1 MDELGVGSDLV
12 THFSTLIGLDIGS
25 TTVKAA
31 LLQKRDGQWAVVATS
46 FAPTTVER
54 PHEDVSTG
62 VKDAIAGLQALSGRM
77 LLKEGLPVFA
87 PGADFGCDA
96 MVAASSAGGG
106 CQMVVMGVMKD
117 LTGESA
123 QRAALGGG
131 ALVLDVIAV
140 DDGRTVAER
149 ISLLRDLMPDA
160 LLVSGGTDGGN
171 VSHVVALG
179 EILRAAAP
187 TPRFAVGTKTP
198 VIYAGNSDAKGQ
210 FLETCGQTV
219 DVRFVDNIRPS
230 MDREV
235 PGPAREEIRRVFL
248 EHVKHQAPGYSEIDR
263 WAGGFIRSTPTAIG
277 LVLEKFA
284 ASHKIN
290 VLAVD
295 VGGATTDVFSV
306 MDGVFNRTVS
316 AGTGVGYAMGWG
328 KGIDFEGMA
337 SWVAVDV
344 PSGRFKNWVANKMIN
359 PNTIPETV
367 EELILEHSLARYAIN
382 AALQDHHRLAVEL
395 KGVQKRR
402 GIGDVFDQVR
412 TGQRRVVLPQVDVV
426 IGTGGP
432 LVHAPRPEQALAMIM
447 DGIQPEGVTELY
459 LDRKALMPVAGLLE
473 EVEDG
478 QGLALLEANLLPLGT
493 TLCPSFQR
501 VHSDV
506 VVRGTIALPGQGVAP
521 LNIKA
526 GDVFTIPL
534 KDGDIADIQLRPLRG
549 VDVGAGPG
557 RLVRTKVE
565 GGLFGIIVDARG
577 RPLDGKSRRQALYE
591 LLKAMR
597 AYPGVDGAGMD
608 EKPARQANAEGGGTA

>member
-1 MDELGVGSDLV
+1 MIN
-12 THFSTLIGLDIGS
+12 HFGTLIGLDIGS

-31 LLQKRDGQWAVVATS
+31 LLQKKDGKWAVTATS
-46 FAPTTVER
+46 FAPTTVEQ

-62 VKDAIAGLQALSGRM
+62 VKEAIAGLQASSGRL
-77 LLKEGLPVFA
+77 LLKDGMPLFA
-87 PGADFGCDA
+87 PGDDSGCDA
-96 MVAASSAGGG
+96 MAAASSAGGG
-106 CQMVVMGVMKD
+106 CQMLVMGVMKE

-149 ISLLRDLMPDA
+149 ISLIRDLMPDA

-179 EILRAAAP
+179 EILRASGLA
-187 TPRFAVGTKTP
+187 PRFSTGSKTP
-198 VIYAGNSDAKGQ
+198 VIYAGNVDARGP
-210 FLETCGQTV
+210 FLETCGQSS

-235 PGPAREEIRRVFL
+235 TGPAREEIRRVFL
-248 EHVKHQAPGYSEIDR
+248 EHVKHQAPGYAEVDR
-263 WAGGFIRSTPTAIG
+263 WAGGFIRSTPAAVG

-284 ASHKIN
+284 TTHKIN

-306 MDGVFNRTVS
+306 MSGVFNRTVS

-337 SWVAVDV
+337 SWLPVEI
-344 PSGRFKNWVANKMIN
+344 PGGKFKNWVANKMIN

-382 AALQDHHRLAVEL
+382 AALHEHHRLAVEL

-412 TGQRRVVLPQVDVV
+412 TGRPRVVLPQVDVI

-432 LVHAPRPEQALAMIM
+432 LVHAPRPEQALVMLM
-447 DGIQPEGVTELY
+447 DGIQPEGITELY
-459 LDRKALMPVAGLLE
+459 LDSKAIAPVAGLLE
-473 EVEDG
+473 EIETG
-478 QGLALLEANLLPLGT
+478 QGLALFESNLLPLGT
-493 TLCPSFQR
+493 TICPSFQR

-506 VVRGTIALPGQGVAP
+506 VVRGTIALPGENAKP
-521 LNIKA
+521 LTIKA

-534 KDGDIADIQLRPLRG
+534 KDGEIGEIQLKPLRG
-549 VDVGAGPG
+549 VDAGAGPG

-565 GGLFGIIVDARG
+565 GGLFGLIIDARG
-577 RPLDGKSRRQALYE
+577 RPLDGKSRKQAMYE
-591 LLKAMR
+591 LLRATR
-597 AYPGVDGAGMD
+597 AYPGTGDAD
-608 EKPARQANAEGGGTA
+608 RKPARATSAEGGGVE

>member
-1 MDELGVGSDLV
+1 MDELGVFSELGN
-12 THFSTLIGLDIGS
+12 HFSTLIGLDIGS

-31 LLQKRDGQWAVVATS
+31 LLQKRDGQWAVSATS
-46 FAPTTVER
+46 FAPTTVAK
-54 PHEDVSTG
+54 PHEDVSVG
-62 VKDAIAGLQALSGRM
+62 VKDAIAGLQAASGRM
-77 LLKEGLPVFA
+77 LLKDGMPVFS

-96 MVAASSAGGG
+96 MAAASSAGGG
-106 CQMVVMGVMKD
+106 CQMVVMGVMKE
-117 LTGESA
+117 LTGESG

-149 ISLLRDLMPDA
+149 ITLLRDLMPDA

-187 TPRFAVGTKTP
+187 TPRFAIGTKTP
-198 VIYAGNSDAKGQ
+198 VIYAGNIDAKGQ

-219 DVRFVDNIRPS
+219 DVRFVHNIRPS

-235 PGPAREEIRRVFL
+235 TGPAREEIRRVFL
-248 EHVKHQAPGYSEIDR
+248 EHVRRQAPGYAEIDR

-284 ASHKIN
+284 ATHKIN

-295 VGGATTDVFSV
+295 VGGATTDIFSV

-328 KGIDFEGMA
+328 AGIDFEGMA

-344 PSGRFKNWVANKMIN
+344 PSGHFKNWVANKMIN

-382 AALQDHHRLAVEL
+382 TALLDHHRLAVEL
-395 KGVQKRR
+395 KGVQKKR
-402 GIGDVFDQVR
+402 GISDVFDQVR
-412 TGQRRVVLPQVDVV
+412 TGRPRVVLPQVDAV

-432 LVHAPRPEQALAMIM
+432 LVHAPRPEQALAMMM
-447 DGIQPEGVTELY
+447 DGIQPEGITELY
-459 LDRKALMPVAGLLE
+459 LDKKALIPLAGLLE
-473 EVEDG
+473 EIESG
-478 QGLALLEANLLPLGT
+478 QGLAVLERNLLPLGT
-493 TLCPSFQR
+493 TICPAFER

-506 VVRGTIALPGQGVAP
+506 VVRGTITLPGQAAKP
-521 LNIKA
+521 INIKA
-526 GDVFTIPL
+526 GDVFMIPL
-534 KDGDIADIQLRPLRG
+534 EDGEIAEIQLRPLRG

-557 RLVRTKVE
+557 RLVRTRVE
-565 GGLFGIIVDARG
+565 GGMFGVIVDARG
-577 RPLDGKSRRQALYE
+577 RPLDGKSRRPALYE
-591 LLKAMR
+591 LLKATK
-597 AYPGVDGAGMD
+597 AYPGLDGEGNG
-608 EKPARQANAEGGGTA
+608 PSHQANTEGGGNP

>member
-1 MDELGVGSDLV
+1 MI

-31 LLQKRDGQWAVVATS
+31 LLEKKDGKWAVTATS
-46 FAPTTVER
+46 FAPTTVEQ

-62 VKDAIAGLQALSGRM
+62 VKEAIAGLQASSGRL
-77 LLKEGLPVFA
+77 LLKDGMPVFA
-87 PGADFGCDA
+87 PGGDSGCDA

-106 CQMVVMGVMKD
+106 CQMVVMGVMKE

-131 ALVLDVIAV
+131 ALVLDVVAI

-149 ISLLRDLMPDA
+149 ISLIRDLMPDA

-179 EILRAAAP
+179 EILRAVGLA
-187 TPRFAVGTKTP
+187 PRFSTGSRTP
-198 VIYAGNSDAKGQ
+198 VIYAGNVDAKGQ
-210 FLETCGQTV
+210 FLETCGQSV

-230 MDREV
+230 MEREV
-235 PGPAREEIRRVFL
+235 TGPAREEIRRVFL
-248 EHVKHQAPGYSEIDR
+248 EHVKHQAPGYTEVDR
-263 WAGGFIRSTPTAIG
+263 WASGFIRSTPTAIG

-284 ASHKIN
+284 AAHKIN

-306 MDGVFNRTVS
+306 MGGVFNRTVS
-316 AGTGVGYAMGWG
+316 AGTGVGHAMGWG

-344 PSGRFKNWVANKMIN
+344 PGGKFKNWVANKMIN

-382 AALQDHHRLAVEL
+382 TALRDHHRLAVEL

-412 TGQRRVVLPQVDVV
+412 TGRPRVVLPQVDVI

-447 DGIQPEGVTELY
+447 DGIQPEGITELY
-459 LDRKALMPVAGLLE
+459 LDSKALMPVAGLLE
-473 EVEDG
+473 EIEGG
-478 QGLALLEANLLPLGT
+478 QGLALLESNLLPLGT
-493 TLCPSFQR
+493 SICPSFQR

-506 VVRGTIALPGQGVAP
+506 VVRGTITLSGESASP
-521 LNIKA
+521 LVIKA

-534 KDGDIADIQLRPLRG
+534 KDGEVGEIQLRPLRG
-549 VDVGAGPG
+549 VDAGAGPG

-565 GGLFGIIVDARG
+565 GGLFGLIIDARG
-577 RPLDGKSRRQALYE
+577 RPLDGKSRRQAMYE
-591 LLKAMR
+591 LLKAMK
-597 AYPGVDGAGMD
+597 AYPGAGGAGAED
-608 EKPARQANAEGGGTA
+608 SPARRVDAERGEVE